1 MLDLV
6 EVAKVE
12 IVEPSGW
19 VNVDLDSG
27 KDDSVRAFMLQVR
40 NFLGMGVDK
49 VILFSFLISGEMIC
63 TRCSVV
69 SVPY

>member
-1 MLDLV
+1 MYCILRVGNNMLDLV

-27 KDDSVRAFMLQVR
+27 KDDSVRAFMLQVIYQ
-40 NFLGMGVDK
+40 LSY
-49 VILFSFLISGEMIC
+49 ITLLC
-63 TRCSVV
+63 TL
-69 SVPY
+69 